1 MKIYDAVAQFLDSER
16 AMIAAAAIEVLRPR
30 HLKDA
35 LMMMRV
41 AADEGRPLVPLAGGT
56 DLFVTLNAGAKP
68 AGRYLDLWR
77 LEKLRGIEARGKR
90 RLSFGGLVTYSDCM
104 ASKPVHKR
112 LPILVEASRQV
123 GGVQIQNRGT
133 LAGNIENGS
142 PAADGVPVLMAADAQ
157 VVLRS
162 LDGERSVP
170 LAEYYT
176 GYRRTVRRPDE
187 LIVRIDVEVADG
199 TQRFEKVGTRA
210 AQAIS
215 KVVMAAIGDRIA
227 FGSVAPVIVR
237 AHNLEAYVAG
247 GGRDARRGAANRRRR
262 GQADRRRALDRRVPP
277 PRRRQPGGVV
287 ALVAGCADD
296 GRAGARQAAA
306 DTLDLRPWPSDSRRR
321 SSAAAATAAPS

>member
-1 MKIYDAVAQFLDSER
+1 V
-16 AMIAAAAIEVLRPR
+16 IAAAGIEVSRPR

-41 AADEGRPLVPLAGGT
+41 AADEGQPLVPMAGGT
-56 DLFVTLNAGAKP
+56 DLFVTLNAGQKP

-77 LEKLRGIEARGKR
+77 LDKLRGVESSGKR
-90 RLSFGGLVTYSDCM
+90 GLVFGALATYTDCIE
-104 ASKPVHKR
+104 SKAVHKR

-142 PAADGVPVLMAADAQ
+142 PAADGVPVLMAADAT

-162 LDGERSVP
+162 LDDERRVP

-176 GYRRTVRRPDE
+176 GYRKTVRRADE
-187 LIVRIDVEVADG
+187 LIVAIEVDVPDG
-199 TQRFEKVGTRA
+199 AQRFDKVGTRA

-215 KVVMAAIGDRIA
+215 KVVMAAVGQRIA

-237 AHNLEAYVAG
+237 AHKLEAYIAG
-247 GGRDARRGAANRRRR
+247 GGRDLAEAKRLVHEDVKPIDDVRSTAEYRRR
-262 GQADRRRALDRRVPP
+262 
-277 PRRRQPGGVV
+277 VV
-287 ALVAGCADD
+287 ENLVASWITSLGPAT
-296 GRAGARQAAA
+296 G
-306 DTLDLRPWPSDSRRR
+306 LDKAPASR
-321 SSAAAATAAPS
+321 